1 MIGRHGNNLQFSD
14 QRERSENT
22 KNSIKTLSIAE
33 KNIRLCGNDDDDV
46 TKTAGSEETGNPTSI
61 YYSDGGD
68 DTKEK
73 LNSAVT
79 SALTTVINRHIYHHQ
94 YLLGCCYGV
103 TIQMPS
109 GFFFTFSITDA

>member
-1 MIGRHGNNLQFSD
+1 MIGRHGNNVQFSD

-22 KNSIKTLSIAE
+22 KNSIKTWSIAE

-46 TKTAGSEETGNPTSI
+46 TKTAGSEKTGNPSSI

-68 DTKEK
+68 DMKEQ

-79 SALTTVINRHIYHHQ
+79 SALTTVINHHIYHHQ
-94 YLLGCCYGV
+94 YLLCCCYGV